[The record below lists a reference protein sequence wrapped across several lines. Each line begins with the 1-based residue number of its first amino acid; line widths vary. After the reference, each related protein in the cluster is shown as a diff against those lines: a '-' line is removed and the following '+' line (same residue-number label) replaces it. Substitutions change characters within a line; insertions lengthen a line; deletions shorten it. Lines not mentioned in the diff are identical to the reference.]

1 MRFLIVLLLLSVN
14 LLAEICPYC
23 KAAKLKS
30 TVTQG
35 ACWGPAPQWD
45 DGKLRKVKPACDYQ
59 CSRGHQ
65 YRRLPDGSYEPQG
78 DAPIQV
84 HRAILRAPERQMT
97 CTIDAAKF
105 QALREMR
112 ARCKIGNCAAAPSV
126 SMEFAMDQLLEA
138 IVCR

>member
-1 MRFLIVLLLLSVN
+1 MRFVLLLLLPAL

-30 TVTQG
+30 TVTPG
-35 ACWGPAPQWD
+35 AKWVRDPYYD
-45 DGKLRKVKPACDYQ
+45 EKGKLHQEKPTRDFS
-59 CSRGHQ
+59 CSLGHQ
-65 YRRLPDGSYEPQG
+65 YRRLPDGNYEPQG
-78 DAPIQV
+78 DAAIQV
-84 HRAILRAPERQMT
+84 HRAVLRTPKRQIT

-105 QALREMR
+105 QALKEAR
-112 ARCKIGNCAAAPSV
+112 ARCKVGNCAAAPAV